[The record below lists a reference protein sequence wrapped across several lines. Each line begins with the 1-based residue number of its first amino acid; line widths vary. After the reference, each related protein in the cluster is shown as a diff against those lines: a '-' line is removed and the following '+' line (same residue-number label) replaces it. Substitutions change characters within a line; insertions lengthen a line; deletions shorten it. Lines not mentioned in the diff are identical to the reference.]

1 MFQLLMTYQI
11 NISYETDLKAYL
23 ITKCADIIPGNEKQK
38 KNSIPYVDAG
48 MVGEKNTNLDF
59 IKQVDMK

>member
-23 ITKCADIIPGNEKQK
+23 ITKCADIIPGTEKQK
-38 KNSIPYVDAG
+38 KTASSMWMLEWWERKTQTWVSSNKLI
-48 MVGEKNTNLDF
+48 
-59 IKQVDMK
+59 